1 MSFALPGATVSEL
14 VANLIRENGFTIDVD
29 TATNLVMG
37 IEEGSSNFA
46 SQEVRPETFET
57 FAYLLRS
64 GGQRMPKV
72 KLSPIN
78 FPPGAIPKRP
88 FNLRNQVPVS
98 MPKPVTPP
106 AQIETQPETVA
117 PEATQENP
125 DVNPPSDWLQPK
137 IYKGATS
144 SQNQPTTFSENKG

>member
-1 MSFALPGATVSEL
+1 
-14 VANLIRENGFTIDVD
+14 
-29 TATNLVMG
+29 
-37 IEEGSSNFA
+37 
-46 SQEVRPETFET
+46 
-57 FAYLLRS
+57 
-64 GGQRMPKV
+64 
-72 KLSPIN
+72 
-78 FPPGAIPKRP
+78 
-88 FNLRNQVPVS
+88 